1 MKQNTIS
8 RSGQYIQTVKI
19 LKRENEIMKK
29 QMADQQK
36 REQSLLNTIQKLEQ
50 TVQESKAEF
59 DAFKREVFDE
69 FNSLKEQIN
78 SLSLSTSN
86 GASTS
91 NDSNTT
97 NNKNIKKETPVSP
110 GPSVSGLEQEE
121 QEDETMASP
130 SASPYHRPEA
140 SEQPSPSKRAM
151 ATMIRE
157 NRKYIDQIDLKLQ
170 LQENTY
176 YNGRILWRIDHFKSR
191 RLQVMNGS
199 INALHSAPSFT
210 KHQHGYRFCLRMYPN
225 GDGIG
230 TGTHLSLF
238 IVIMKSDYDCLLAW
252 PFNNSVKFM
261 LINQRDRSKDLV
273 EKMLPNKNS
282 ASFQKP
288 TKEMNIASGCP
299 LFAPLDTMEK
309 EGFLVDDTLF
319 IEVAVEQG

>member
-1 MKQNTIS
+1 
-8 RSGQYIQTVKI
+8 
-19 LKRENEIMKK
+19 MKK

-36 REQSLLNTIQKLEQ
+36 REQSLLDTIKKLEA

-59 DAFKREVFDE
+59 NSFRREVLDE

-78 SLSLSTSN
+78 SLSLARNDGDASSSTTN
-86 GASTS
+86 
-91 NDSNTT
+91 NTT
-97 NNKNIKKETPVSP
+97 NNKNIKEEEPTSP
-110 GPSVSGLEQEE
+110 SLISEPDQEE
-121 QEDETMASP
+121 SEDETMLSP
-130 SASPYHRPEA
+130 SASPHHQSEA
-140 SEQPSPSKRAM
+140 TTETSPSKRAM
-151 ATMIRE
+151 TTMIRE
-157 NRKYIDQIDLKLQ
+157 NRMCLDQIDLRLQ

-210 KHQHGYRFCLRMYPN
+210 KPQHGYKFCLRMYPN

-230 TGTHLSLF
+230 AGTHLSLF
-238 IVIMKSDYDCLLAW
+238 IVIMKSDYDCLLPW

-261 LINQRDRSKDLV
+261 LINQRDRSKDLM
-273 EKMLPNKNS
+273 EKMIPHKNS

-299 LFAPLDTMEK
+299 LFAKLDTMEK
-309 EGFLVDDTLF
+309 EGFLVDDTCLLYTSPSPRDGLLSRMPSS
-319 IEVAVEQG
+319 A